1 MPCGLEKAGV
11 KCKHLRSQKKK
22 EPAWWLYRYVILVS
36 LLVSIINTALTLYI
50 CCKLQHRVVRSH
62 FLLYRLSFSIEEY
75 RYFLNKVDYSRQL
88 RTIKSIKPSFLE
100 LRYSSYYSPRHFPH
114 QRYNRALFDYKSPL
128 ANQLKFKIFLNITSP
143 DHVQLQQVVC
153 NALRIQG

>member
-1 MPCGLEKAGV
+1 M
-11 KCKHLRSQKKK
+11 
-22 EPAWWLYRYVILVS
+22 ILVS
-36 LLVSIINTALTLYI
+36 LLVGIINTALTLYI

-75 RYFLNKVDYSRQL
+75 RYFLDKVDYSRQL